1 MEKTGA
7 VDILRTMS
15 ERELYLHGDPTG
27 QVPLFL
33 LPLRPWRRVK
43 LPKVKPVE
51 TKAQY
56 CAELLKHVLIEPMTA
71 GVESGDCDGEVC
83 CGRPELILPPEEYRR
98 YVAIHGE
105 RPPIG
110 PHWHIVISRSHPN
123 ARRYQFYV

>member
-71 GVESGDCDGEVC
+71 GVESGDRRFRISEKGRALLLDLDG
-83 CGRPELILPPEEYRR
+83 RKDSI
-98 YVAIHGE
+98 
-105 RPPIG
+105 
-110 PHWHIVISRSHPN
+110 
-123 ARRYQFYV
+123 